1 MTPVKKQV
9 RYQIRDT
16 VSVQVENQIYYQV
29 VDKVRQNQVLNQLWP
44 LNYWV
49 EIYAQF
55 RSKMR

>member
-44 LNYWV
+44 LSYWV